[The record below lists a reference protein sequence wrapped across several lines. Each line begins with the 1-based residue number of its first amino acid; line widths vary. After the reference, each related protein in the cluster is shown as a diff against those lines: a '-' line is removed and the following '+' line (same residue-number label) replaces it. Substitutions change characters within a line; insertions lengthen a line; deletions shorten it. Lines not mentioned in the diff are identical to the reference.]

1 MQFNK
6 AGDMYCFK
14 ILIISFFF
22 AVVTYSGTK
31 LHGDDHNTKSN
42 NFNYRIAVHNLDV
55 RLDVDKHVI
64 FARDKMH
71 ILLSNHKDEDIT
83 LMLNSNLK
91 VNNMRLEGIKE
102 VTDWET
108 KQVANNIQAINIKL
122 PELTDDKI
130 ILQIEYEG
138 EIYDPV
144 IKAKEL
150 GHLRGDVT
158 AGLICDEGVYLAA
171 STYWYPISP
180 ESRELSIFDVTVK
193 IISPYVIVT
202 QGELIKR
209 EVKDGLSTSIWQSN
223 ISADGLAL
231 VGGKYVIH
239 SKTVND
245 IKVSTYFFEEDD
257 SMSKIFLNAAIEYI
271 KLYSDLLG
279 NYPYKKFDI
288 VENFFSTGY
297 GMPSYTLLGNYVI
310 KRGHG
315 SLQPGY
321 LDHEIVHSWFGNYVF
336 NDASKGNWVEALTTY
351 CANYFYKELKL
362 GKEEAESHRK
372 NAALK
377 YSIRVKKD
385 QEYPVHEFITKTKPY
400 DNEIG
405 YTKGSMFF
413 HQIRKEIGDENFFK
427 GLRTLVR
434 VFGGKYAEWEDLQK
448 VFESVAKR
456 DLGSLFFQWIDIPN
470 SPELKLENITL
481 TPAEKG
487 YIIKGNI
494 AQLGNVYN
502 LSIPMHI
509 DLGNTVKVFNI
520 DMFSKRTAFEYKVD
534 EMPLKIELDP
544 EYHLFRRISEEDFTP
559 CFNALL
565 EGENSETVFVYPEKE
580 NDAGSDIYSE
590 LCKTATSRVGGE
602 SITPNEF
609 KSQMLQKSIFITGN
623 ARNDKKF
630 KKLFRFLP
638 DGVQL
643 SNDSFTIDG
652 EVFNGPEYSLLLT
665 YRNPMNRSNFV
676 TTYFGLSPQA
686 VSRARYIFFYG
697 WNSYV
702 VFQNG
707 RPVKRGEF
715 SAIESDTVHNFTASM
730 TKLIDPAIIK
740 KHIKY
745 LASEELE
752 GRYPGTNGDMMAKDY
767 IKKKL
772 HQYNIPYATTTNKEH
787 YEQAFEITIPDITE
801 FTFKLSNK
809 DKDTLFTN
817 GMPFNFSPAGTV
829 KSELFFAG
837 YGIKSAEY
845 SDYSE
850 VNIDDTKGKAIIIID
865 GEPEYLSNNKRDK
878 MDLLFEKIVAAQE
891 MGATAVILFSSE
903 EEKEKYAPYTTYI
916 SKIPYSLTNIINRKR
931 EKGSF
936 SSYDMELVGLMAKGK
951 KPEVN
956 INIPV
961 ILASYEDPEYK
972 PLEKHLKLLYTQKK
986 NKKKAKKRLTL
997 LHTEKEDMKKAKAY
1011 SHAVEKL
1018 EFEMNL
1024 EFKTREIPTFNIV
1037 GALEGNDPILKN
1049 EAIVIGAHYDHL
1061 GRDENGNIFFGADDN
1076 ASGIGAFLEIAR
1088 TFSTF
1093 KEDLKR
1099 SVIFVA
1105 FGAEEWGLTGSTY
1118 FTNNPVLPNK
1128 KIVSMLNMD
1137 SIGKGDPFTVWTIG
1151 SSFYPELSNTAGKY
1165 IKECGLIAGDNIDKH
1180 AFKYGSDHY
1189 PFHLKG
1195 IPAVD
1200 FFATNYRE
1208 LHKTTDT
1215 WDLINNEKVAKVSKM
1230 VFMTLYDLATR

>member
-1 MQFNK
+1 MQYNK
-6 AGDMYCFK
+6 ARYRYYLK
-14 ILIISFFF
+14 ILIISFLFT
-22 AVVTYSGTK
+22 ATTYTGTK
-31 LHGDDHNTKSN
+31 LRADDHKTKSN
-42 NFNYRIAVHNLDV
+42 NFNYSVAAHSLDV
-55 RLDVDKHVI
+55 RLDVNKHVI
-64 FARDKMH
+64 FARDKMQ
-71 ILLSNHKDEDIT
+71 ILLSNHKDEGIT

-91 VNNMRLEGIKE
+91 VNNIRLEGIKE
-102 VTDWET
+102 LTDWET
-108 KQVANNIQAINIKL
+108 KQVADRIQAINIKL

-130 ILQIEYEG
+130 ILKIEYEG

-171 STYWYPISP
+171 STYWYPVSSN
-180 ESRELSIFDVTVK
+180 SRELSIFDVTVK

-202 QGELIKR
+202 QGHLIKR
-209 EVKDGLSTSIWQSN
+209 EVKEGLSTSIWESN
-223 ISADGLAL
+223 IPADGLAL

-239 SKTVND
+239 TKTVND

-257 SMSKIFLNAAIEYI
+257 SMSEIFLNAAIDYI

-279 NYPYKKFDI
+279 DYPYKKFDV

-321 LDHEIVHSWFGNYVF
+321 LDHEIVHSWFGNYLF

-351 CANYFYKELKL
+351 CANYYYKELKL
-362 GKEEAESHRK
+362 GKEEAENHRE

-385 QEYPVHEFITKTKPY
+385 HGYPVHEFVTKTKPY

-413 HQIRKEIGDENFFK
+413 HQIRREIGDKNFFN
-427 GLRTLVR
+427 GLKTLVST
-434 VFGGKYAEWEDLQK
+434 FGGKYAEWEDLQT
-448 VFESVAKR
+448 VFESVSKK
-456 DLGSLFFQWIDIPN
+456 DLGVPFFQWIDIAD
-470 SPELKLENITL
+470 SPQLKLENVTL
-481 TPAEKG
+481 APAEKG

-502 LSIPMHI
+502 LSIPIHI
-509 DLGNTVKVFNI
+509 NLGNTEKIFTF
-520 DMFSKRTAFEYKVD
+520 DMDSKRAPFEYKVD
-534 EMPLKIELDP
+534 EMPLKIALDP
-544 EYHLFRRISEEDFTP
+544 EYHIFRRISEKDFTP

-565 EGENSETVFVYPEKE
+565 EGQNSEIMFVYPTKE
-580 NDAGSDIYSE
+580 IDAGADIYSE
-590 LCKTATSRVGGE
+590 LCKTATSRVGGK
-602 SITPNEF
+602 SITQEEF
-609 KSQMLQKSIFITGN
+609 NYQMLPKSIFITGN
-623 ARNDKKF
+623 ARNEKKCQ
-630 KKLFRFLP
+630 KLFSSLP
-638 DGVQL
+638 DGVEL
-643 SNDSFTIDG
+643 GDDSFTIDG
-652 EVFNGPEYSLLLT
+652 QVFKDSEYSLLMT
-665 YRNPMNRSNFV
+665 YRNPMNSSSFV
-676 TTYFGLSPQA
+676 TTYFGLSPEA

-702 VFQNG
+702 VFKSG
-707 RPVKRGEF
+707 RPVKRGNF
-715 SAIESDTVHNFTASM
+715 SATESDTVHNFTTAI
-730 TKLIDPAIIK
+730 TRLIDPAIIK
-740 KHIKY
+740 KHVKY
-745 LASEELE
+745 LASGELG
-752 GRYPGTNGDMMAKDY
+752 GRFPGTKGDIMAKDY

-772 HQYNIPYATTTNKEH
+772 HQYNIPYATTTDKVH
-787 YEQAFEITIPDITE
+787 YEQAFGIKIPDIKK
-801 FTFKLSNK
+801 FNFKLNNK
-809 DKDTLFTN
+809 DKETLFKN
-817 GMPFNFSPAGTV
+817 GIPFNFSPAGTV

-837 YGIKSAEY
+837 YGIKMKEYDDYAE
-845 SDYSE
+845 
-850 VNIDDTKGKAIIIID
+850 VKRDDTKGKTIVIID
-865 GEPEYLSNNKRDK
+865 GSPKFLKDNETDK
-878 MDLLFEKIVAAQE
+878 IDLLFKKIETAQE
-891 MGATAVILFSSE
+891 MGATAVIIFSSE
-903 EEKEKYAPYTTYI
+903 EQKEKYASYTAYK
-916 SKIPYSLTNIINRKR
+916 SNIPIHLTSIINRKK

-936 SSYDMELVGLMAKGK
+936 SSTDMELVGLTAKGRTSD
-951 KPEVN
+951 VT

-972 PLEKHLKLLYTQKK
+972 RLEKQLKLLDVQKK
-986 NKKKAKKRLTL
+986 INKKK
-997 LHTEKEDMKKAKAY
+997 KAY
-1011 SHAVEKL
+1011 SRTVKAL
-1018 EFEMNL
+1018 EFELNL
-1024 EFKTREIPTFNIV
+1024 EFKTSEIPTFNIV

-1088 TFSTF
+1088 TFSAF
-1093 KEDLKR
+1093 KEHLKR
-1099 SVIFVA
+1099 TVIFVA
-1105 FGAEEWGLTGSTY
+1105 FGAEEWGLTGSRY
-1118 FTNNPVLPNK
+1118 FVNNPVLPDK

-1137 SIGKGDPFTVWTIG
+1137 SIGRGDPFKVWTIG
-1151 SSFYPELSNTAGKY
+1151 SSFYPELGKTAGKY
-1165 IKECGLIAGDNIDKH
+1165 IKECGLISGDNIDKH
-1180 AFKYGSDHY
+1180 AFKHGSDHY

-1208 LHKTTDT
+1208 MHKTTDT